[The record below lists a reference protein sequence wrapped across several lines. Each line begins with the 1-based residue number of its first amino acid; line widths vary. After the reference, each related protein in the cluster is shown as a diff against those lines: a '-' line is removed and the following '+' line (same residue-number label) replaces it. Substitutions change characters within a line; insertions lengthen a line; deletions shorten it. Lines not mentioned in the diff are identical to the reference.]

1 MIDLFLNVVSGLKRW
16 NKTSSLPLR
25 SNEDERGGW
34 FGDILVTATLKRGRE
49 GGIFNK
55 ILKKMNSKM
64 KLIKEYKW
72 HLILLLIYLGL
83 NSWIYITWITR
94 EFDSDFV
101 GGIERTLLV
110 ASNLFMNV
118 VFFII
123 LSIIGQ
129 RKKEFR
135 KLYIITSLLSL
146 VSIGLLILT
155 SE

>member
-1 MIDLFLNVVSGLKRW
+1 
-16 NKTSSLPLR
+16 
-25 SNEDERGGW
+25 
-34 FGDILVTATLKRGRE
+34 
-49 GGIFNK
+49 
-55 ILKKMNSKM
+55 MNSKM

-110 ASNLFMNV
+110 ASNLFVNV
-118 VFFII
+118 VFFTI
-123 LSIIGQ
+123 LSIIGR

-155 SE
+155 GE